1 MISAEGTRPPLTVFL
16 HIPRTGGI
24 TLRNAIRREYGSAAE
39 LYNGESILDHEHQL
53 ALVQSALD
61 EGRQL
66 RAVTGHF
73 LPGVH
78 TAVGRDDAR
87 YVTLLRDP
95 VDRVLSQYHHSRR
108 NGERHS
114 VNDDDDLAYYI
125 RTSAGADNLQTRVL
139 AAQFGA
145 PAPPADTAALARAKA
160 TLEGFA
166 VVGLTERFLDSLLL
180 IAERLDWRFPRYR
193 KRNANPAGDISLSVA
208 EELRAEAARRNH
220 LDLELYEWARRRFE
234 SDLDLRTPRAR
245 VRAAAFPAVNWLT
258 YRIAGTRGWIMRRRA
273 GGIGPRE

>member
-1 MISAEGTRPPLTVFL
+1 MTSAEGTRPPLTVFL

-61 EGRQL
+61 AGRQL

-78 TAVGRDDAR
+78 TALGRDDAR

-95 VDRVLSQYHHSRR
+95 VDRVLSHYHHSRR
-108 NGERHS
+108 HGERHS

-125 RTSAGADNLQTRVL
+125 GTGAGADNLQTRVL

-145 PAPPADTAALARAKA
+145 PAPPADTAALVRAEA

-166 VVGLTERFLDSLLL
+166 VVGLTERFTDSVLL
-180 IAERLDWRFPRYR
+180 IADRLDWRFPRYR
-193 KRNANPAGDISLSVA
+193 KRNANPAGSISLSVA

-220 LDLELYEWARRRFE
+220 LDLELYEWARQRFE

-245 VRAAAFPAVNWLT
+245 VRAAAFPTVNWLR
-258 YRIAGTRGWIMRRRA
+258 YRMAGTRGWVMRRKA
-273 GGIGPRE
+273 GGMGSRG

>member
-1 MISAEGTRPPLTVFL
+1 MISTEKTRTPLTVFT
-16 HIPRTGGI
+16 HIPKTGGI
-24 TLRNAIRREYGSAAE
+24 TLRGAIRREYGSAAE
-39 LYNGESILDHEHQL
+39 LYNGESILDHEHQR
-53 ALVQSALD
+53 AVVQAALD

-78 TAVGRDDAR
+78 AAVGREDAR

-108 NGERHS
+108 HGERHS
-114 VNDDDDLAYYI
+114 ANDDDDLAYYI
-125 RTSAGADNLQTRVL
+125 TSAGVDNLQTRVL

-145 PAPPADTAALARAKA
+145 PAPPADTAALTRAKA
-160 TLEGFA
+160 TLQGFA
-166 VVGLTERFLDSLLL
+166 MVGLTERFRESLLL
-180 IAERLDWRFPRYR
+180 IADRLDWRFPRYR
-193 KRNANPAGDISLSVA
+193 IRNANPAGESGLSVA

-245 VRAAAFPAVNWLT
+245 ARAAVFPAVNWLR
-258 YRIAGTRGWIMRRRA
+258 YRVAGTHGWVVRRR
-273 GGIGPRE
+273 GGATRPGG